1 MPALGAALLVM
12 VTAAGPNAPA
22 LIAPPPDAPA
32 GYDLRPAK
40 DKSGD
45 LVYDGPLFSARI
57 GIDGAV
63 KFGPRRREQPLWWPP
78 FFPVPVDNGRP
89 SLQSTLSSLVR
100 GKKQP
105 KVERDKVVDES
116 FLIIPNT
123 TRYRPDP
130 REGSRAY
137 FQPVL
142 PFGGSGGGDLTD
154 ALTQVA
160 GQDPHR
166 LEKARFLAGTRELRV
181 RRAAR
186 AQSQWIR
193 EASADLPERLE
204 AIATDYRLTAAERR
218 AILEALAAEMDDSPT
233 GRDAA
238 ARIRA
243 FSAARFPP
251 E

>member
-1 MPALGAALLVM
+1 MPAIEPALLFL
-12 VTAAGPNAPA
+12 VTAAGLNAPA
-22 LIAPPPDAPA
+22 LTAAPPDAPA

-57 GIDGAV
+57 GVDGTV
-63 KFGPRRREQPLWWPP
+63 KFGPRRPEQPLWWPP

-100 GKKQP
+100 RKKQP
-105 KVERDKVVDES
+105 KVEADKVVDES
-116 FLIIPNT
+116 FLLIPNT

-130 REGSRAY
+130 REGSRAF
-137 FQPVL
+137 FQPAL
-142 PFGGSGGGDLTD
+142 PVGGSGLGDLTD

-166 LEKARFLAGTRELRV
+166 LEKARFLAATRDLRV

-186 AQSQWIR
+186 AQSRWIR
-193 EASADLPERLE
+193 EAAAQLPQRLE
-204 AIATDYRLTAAERR
+204 AIASDERLTIAERR
-218 AILEALAAEMDDSPT
+218 AILEALAAEMDGSPT
-233 GRDAA
+233 GHDAA
-238 ARIRA
+238 AQIRA